1 MPLSPRVSWSRLC
14 FAPFRWSQSGFV
26 YLGIHITP
34 FFSGLYNANPLPI
47 IRKIKEDMA
56 PLDSFAT
63 VPLRK
68 GESCQDG
75 YTSPVIVPFP
85 NDPSSLNKKITFCYK
100 QLFDFLSLEEQ
111 ASQIETLQCLIKEGV
126 LAVPALRHY

>member
-34 FFSGLYNANPLPI
+34 FFSGLYKANPLPI

-56 PLDSFAT
+56 RWTALP
-63 VPLRK
+63 
-68 GESCQDG
+68 
-75 YTSPVIVPFP
+75 
-85 NDPSSLNKKITFCYK
+85 
-100 QLFDFLSLEEQ
+100 LSLLGRVNLVKMVILPQ
-111 ASQIETLQCLIKEGV
+111 LLYPFQMI
-126 LAVPALRHY
+126 PAL